1 MSELIVYVGRT
12 MIVPVKLGI
21 DVSGNTITSDIR
33 TEDGTLI
40 ASWNV
45 AFVTDGVNGELLFT
59 MDNSV
64 TSGIT
69 HLRGLMDIKRVVGGE
84 PLQVFKQPL
93 EVKFQKVVTP

>member
-12 MIVPVKLGI
+12 MIIPVKLGM
-21 DVSGNTITSDIR
+21 DVSNNVITSDIR

-45 AFVTDGVNGELLFT
+45 AFVNEISGELLFT

-64 TSGIT
+64 TSAIT
-69 HLRGLMDIKRVVGGE
+69 RIKGLMDIKRVVGGE
-84 PLQVFKQPL
+84 PLPVFKQPL
-93 EVKFQKVVTP
+93 EVKFEKVVTL